1 MFFSLLR
8 QKYTLLGRFCP
19 HTKPAFYSFDK
30 KLVTQLYF
38 YYLNYYEY
46 EQILQCPPS
55 SKE

>member
-30 KLVTQLYF
+30 KISDITLFLQLK
-38 YYLNYYEY
+38 L
-46 EQILQCPPS
+46 LQV
-55 SKE
+55 